1 MGASENGTFSGLNIL
16 SSFFILEKKKKFQN
30 GKEGILEAHDSR
42 LTFLIIEIKELKS
55 EIFDLTAWMVGPGIR
70 GFKPCH
76 DTDEQ
81 LIRRTKGSSTLP
93 KTLVKISYVSLNG
106 ETFQD
111 DLGIKL
117 HSSRKAVKV

>member
-55 EIFDLTAWMVGPGIR
+55 EIFDLTAWMVSPGIR

-81 LIRRTKGSSTLP
+81 LIRRTRRSSTLP
-93 KTLVKISYVSLNG
+93 KTLVEI
-106 ETFQD
+106 
-111 DLGIKL
+111 
-117 HSSRKAVKV
+117 R